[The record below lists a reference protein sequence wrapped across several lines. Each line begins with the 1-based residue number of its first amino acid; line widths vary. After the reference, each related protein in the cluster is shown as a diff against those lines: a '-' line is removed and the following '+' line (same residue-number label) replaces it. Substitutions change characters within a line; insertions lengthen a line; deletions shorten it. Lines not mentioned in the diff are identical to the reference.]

1 MPQHIMPTMVG
12 FVNGKLR
19 QDKDF
24 QNNDPSENLVEGQQI
39 VMTFLV
45 VISAHVG
52 VRVWCDETSVKKHP
66 DWWHSRQD
74 LTTAVVGP
82 ELLSG
87 DQPFRCSVGFISVQY
102 NTVNLYL
109 NSP

>member
-1 MPQHIMPTMVG
+1 MPTMVG

-74 LTTAVVGP
+74 HS
-82 ELLSG
+82 SG
-87 DQPFRCSVGFISVQY
+87 WP
-102 NTVNLYL
+102 
-109 NSP
+109 